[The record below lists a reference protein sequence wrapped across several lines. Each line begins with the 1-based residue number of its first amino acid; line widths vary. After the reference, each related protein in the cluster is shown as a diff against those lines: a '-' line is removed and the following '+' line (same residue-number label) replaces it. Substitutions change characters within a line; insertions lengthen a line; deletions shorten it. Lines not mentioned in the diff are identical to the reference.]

1 MKGYFVRRAL
11 LILPTLLGITLI
23 VFFITRIVPGGPV
36 EQALARS
43 GMMDMQG
50 GRHGNGQA
58 LSQDQLDQLKAF
70 YGLDKPW
77 PVAYVAWL
85 GNVLRGDL
93 GTSYRY
99 QEPVTDLI
107 IDKLPVSTYYGA
119 LTFILTYAVC
129 IPLGIVKAIR
139 HRTFLDNWTSA
150 LIFIG
155 YAIPGYA
162 MGALLVVYL
171 GGRWELFPMGG
182 FVSYDFADLSPWG
195 KVRDLAAH
203 TALPLACYLV
213 GSFAFLTLLMKNHL
227 LDNLA
232 ADYVRTAMAKG
243 APFKR
248 AVFSHALRNS
258 LIPIAT
264 NFGQFVAIFVSGS
277 FLIEFI
283 FDLDGIA
290 LLAYESIVDR
300 DYPVVMGELLI
311 SAFLLLVGN
320 IISDVCVAFVDPRV
334 RFE

>member
-1 MKGYFVRRAL
+1 MKGYFIRRAL

-23 VFFITRIVPGGPV
+23 VFFITRIVPGGPI

-58 LSQDQLDQLKAF
+58 LSQEQIDQLKVF

-77 PVAYVAWL
+77 PVAYVIWL
-85 GNVLRGDL
+85 GNVFKGDL

-107 IDKLPVSTYYGA
+107 AEKMPVSAYYGV
-119 LTFILTYAVC
+119 LLFILTYAIC
-129 IPLGIVKAIR
+129 IPLGVVKAIK
-139 HRTFLDNWTSA
+139 HRMFLDNWTSV

-182 FVSYDFADLSPWG
+182 FVSNNFADLSLWG
-195 KVRDLAAH
+195 KVVDLAQH
-203 TALPLACYLV
+203 TTLPLTCYLV
-213 GSFAFLTLLMKNHL
+213 GEFAFLTLLMKNHL

-243 APFKR
+243 ARFKD
-248 AVFSHALRNS
+248 AVFRHAFRNS

-264 NFGQFVAIFVSGS
+264 NFGQFVTVFVSGS
-277 FLIEFI
+277 FLIEYI
-283 FDLDGIA
+283 FDIDGVA
-290 LLAYESIVDR
+290 LLAYNSTLDR
-300 DYPVVMGELLI
+300 DYPVVMGYLLI
-311 SAFLLLVGN
+311 SALLLLIGN
-320 IISDVCVAFVDPRV
+320 IISDICVAFVDPRV